1 MRPEHWHPLMFHRAH
16 WPLLVAF
23 TVNSRRSNF
32 PSSLVPQTMR
42 SCRGMVGEH
51 GDVLHTS
58 RLYLQHE
65 GPHGGLSTEG
75 EHSFMVE
82 DAPTTTEHGR

>member
-1 MRPEHWHPLMFHRAH
+1 
-16 WPLLVAF
+16 
-23 TVNSRRSNF
+23 
-32 PSSLVPQTMR
+32 
-42 SCRGMVGEH
+42 MVGEH
-51 GDVLHTS
+51 GDVIHTS

-82 DAPTTTEHGR
+82 DSPTAAEHGRQRRVMGTVQGMVLREVPFRGIH